1 MIIRAPL
8 RLRHGRIALPK
19 SSPLHHHPSTRRFN
33 SSLETDTPT
42 SSVVGVPTFIDTTS
56 SLPATSRPDS
66 LPAVPINDPNHPVA
80 LDYAFFQHQKSALAG
95 TGSVLSPHYKPYQLL
110 SNPPYPRDITLELLI
125 ASQSHL
131 GHATS
136 LWNPANSRYIFGVR
150 DGVHIISPDVTA
162 SHLRRACK
170 IVSGVTERGGLVLFV
185 GTREGHARAVVKAAG
200 MAKGCHLFTK
210 WIPGSITNGQQILG
224 GCAKKVVNELD
235 QEVEGFEA
243 QLGSKAALKPDLVVC
258 LNPLEN
264 YILLHECGLNKIPT
278 IGIIDT
284 DANPTWVTYP
294 IPANDDSLRCV
305 QVVAGVLGRAG
316 QEGQEARAR
325 LARRGIVSYSA
336 THGLEPPARPE
347 KPRSRQPSRRQ
358 QHLDAPI
365 TAAAEES
372 STLDEPNFDADLVGV
387 SVAQH
392 EEDQRLLD
400 QAEQTLFESDGGA
413 EFADPSSPLSSSIEE
428 TAASTS
434 ASPSPSLLP
443 DDENEEE
450 LERGNHLHTNPDED
464 LNSLD
469 SSLRTDETSPPSSTS
484 PSSSSTEGM
493 AEEEY
498 DPTEDF
504 AQFGSQIEAERE
516 RIAFQTKQQDG
527 GKDGDVMEQV
537 EGVVEELGEGEELD
551 GQGQMQGEGKGEGD
565 VQSEVKTVEEGEE
578 DPAVDRTRLE
588 EEPVVDAKEEPVVAK
603 EEGEKK
609 RE

>member
-264 YILLHECGLNKIPT
+264 YILLHECGLNNIPT

-325 LARRGIVSYSA
+325 LARRGIVSY
-336 THGLEPPARPE
+336 
-347 KPRSRQPSRRQ
+347 
-358 QHLDAPI
+358 
-365 TAAAEES
+365 
-372 STLDEPNFDADLVGV
+372 
-387 SVAQH
+387 
-392 EEDQRLLD
+392 
-400 QAEQTLFESDGGA
+400 
-413 EFADPSSPLSSSIEE
+413 
-428 TAASTS
+428 
-434 ASPSPSLLP
+434 
-443 DDENEEE
+443 
-450 LERGNHLHTNPDED
+450 
-464 LNSLD
+464 
-469 SSLRTDETSPPSSTS
+469 
-484 PSSSSTEGM
+484 
-493 AEEEY
+493 
-498 DPTEDF
+498 
-504 AQFGSQIEAERE
+504 
-516 RIAFQTKQQDG
+516 
-527 GKDGDVMEQV
+527 
-537 EGVVEELGEGEELD
+537 
-551 GQGQMQGEGKGEGD
+551 
-565 VQSEVKTVEEGEE
+565 
-578 DPAVDRTRLE
+578 
-588 EEPVVDAKEEPVVAK
+588 
-603 EEGEKK
+603 
-609 RE
+609 